1 MHPRREAVVDILVAA
16 WNRSD
21 TIERA
26 ITSALGEAE
35 VRQLIVIDD
44 ASTDDTF
51 SRASRTSA
59 GSERVVVRRLSS
71 NSGPAAARNRAL
83 EISTAPFVAILDGDD
98 FFQPGRMGK
107 LLAHA
112 SDFDFIADII
122 LEVSGTGALHPMMFK
137 GEFEPWRLDFATFVN
152 GNSTPRGQGRNELG
166 YFKPLMR
173 RAFLDQCK
181 LRYDERLRLGE
192 DYALYAKAL
201 ALGAKFLVTPALGY
215 VSQPRPDSLSARH
228 TKRDLEKLRDV
239 DKELASITSLSD
251 RDRRALR
258 GHYRSVDSRVQW
270 LGVID
275 AFKRRDPT
283 GFLWPFARS
292 PEVSLFLAR
301 KLFKEAFQRS
311 GKWLS
316 QQRRS

>member
-1 MHPRREAVVDILVAA
+1 VGPSREAVVDILVAA

-21 TIERA
+21 TIDRA
-26 ITSALGEAE
+26 ITSALGETE
-35 VRQLIVIDD
+35 VRQVIVIDD

-51 SRASRTSA
+51 ERANRISV
-59 GSERVVVRRLSS
+59 GSKRVVVRRLSS

-83 EISTAPFVAILDGDD
+83 EISTAPYIAILDGDD

-112 SDFDFIADII
+112 GDFDFVADDI
-122 LEVSGTGALHPMMFK
+122 LEVSSTGDLRTRMFK
-137 GEFEPWRLDFATFVN
+137 AEFEPWRLDFATFVK
-152 GNSTPRGQGRNELG
+152 GNSARRGRSRTDLG
-166 YFKPLMR
+166 YLKPLMR
-173 RAFLDQCK
+173 RAFLDQHQ
-181 LRYDERLRLGE
+181 LQYDERLRLGE
-192 DYALYAKAL
+192 DYALYARAL
-201 ALGAKFLVTPALGY
+201 ALGAKFLVTPAHGY
-215 VSQPRPDSLSARH
+215 VSQPRSDSLSARH

-239 DKELASITSLSD
+239 DKEVASITALSD
-251 RDRRALR
+251 GDRRALR
-258 GHYRSVDSRVQW
+258 SHYRSVDGRVQW

-292 PEVSLFLAR
+292 PEVSFFLAR
-301 KLFKEAFQRS
+301 KLFGEALQRS

-316 QQRRS
+316 HQRRS